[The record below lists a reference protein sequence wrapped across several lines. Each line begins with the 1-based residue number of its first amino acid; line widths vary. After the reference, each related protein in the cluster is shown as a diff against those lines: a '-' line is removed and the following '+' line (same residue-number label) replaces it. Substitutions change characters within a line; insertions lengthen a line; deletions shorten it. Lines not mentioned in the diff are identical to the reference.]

1 MSALFRLTADSVAAL
16 KADGKDSLY
25 FDDLVKGFGL
35 RITATGTR
43 IFIAQ
48 RRMNGKP
55 TRITIGRYP
64 DMSVAKARD
73 EARTILNSMGTGIDP
88 RKVPAKEDKPE
99 LTFEDAVDKWMAEHV
114 RVKLKPFTVRDYEKI
129 TTALKKRFKGQA
141 LSAVDKDACRKL
153 HAEMAKIPRRANYY
167 LQVLSAIA
175 NYSGMTPNPT
185 KGIKRYREGKHERIL
200 NDAELERAFAAI
212 QTAEGEKKLSVWAC
226 AALRFAI
233 LTGARP
239 AEIRAIE
246 WRHLDRD
253 RKRVVLED
261 SKANRQRIIYCNDA
275 AWTVA
280 TSCPRFGKFVFA
292 GEIKNTPYQNL
303 TRAWDVV
310 RKLAKL
316 TDVRLYD
323 CRHSF
328 ASQAALAGHNLPM
341 IGTLLGHTVP
351 ATTARYVHLIND
363 PAAAASQDVGDRM
376 ATALLAAASKAGA
389 TPMKT
394 KRRAA
399 K

>member
-1 MSALFRLTADSVAAL
+1 
-16 KADGKDSLY
+16 
-25 FDDLVKGFGL
+25 
-35 RITATGTR
+35 
-43 IFIAQ
+43 
-48 RRMNGKP
+48 
-55 TRITIGRYP
+55 
-64 DMSVAKARD
+64 
-73 EARTILNSMGTGIDP
+73 MGSGVDP
-88 RKVPAKEDKPE
+88 RKVEAKEDDKPE
-99 LTFEDAVDKWMAEHV
+99 LSFADAVEAWMNEHV

-129 TTALKKRFKGQA
+129 TKVLKDRFKGKS
-141 LSAVDKDACRKL
+141 LSAIDKPACRTL

-167 LQVLSAIA
+167 LQVLSAIT
-175 NYSGMTPNPT
+175 NYHGVNPNPT

-200 NDAELERAFAAI
+200 SDVELERAFTAI
-212 QTAEGEKKLSVWAC
+212 QSAESEKKLSVWAC

-253 RKRVVLED
+253 RKRIVLED

-292 GEIKNTPYQNL
+292 GEQKNTPYQNL
-303 TRAWDVV
+303 TRAWDKV
-310 RKLAKL
+310 RAIAKL

-389 TPMKT
+389 TPMKA
-394 KRRAA
+394 KRRAV